1 MIGADAP
8 LSIEDVIAC
17 APASTEEALDDAVR
31 ALADSDIERIGPSLG
46 RLAAQGANATSL
58 CIAATRHFRALH
70 QVTSHPGGPDQ
81 GLSALRPPV
90 FGPRRDAM
98 SRQAR
103 HWGRTDLQ
111 LRSGSTYPAMPLIE
125 RAFIRIAMRGR
136 ARR

>member
-1 MIGADAP
+1 
-8 LSIEDVIAC
+8 L
-17 APASTEEALDDAVR
+17 R
-31 ALADSDIERIGPSLG
+31 NSDIERIGPSLG

-103 HWGRTDLQ
+103 HWGRNRVERALSDLLDTDLQ